1 MNLAF
6 NTAMDLEKL
15 ASDAEQGQQTVIN
28 LVDREKDLLERLE
41 ELAARA
47 DEDRQDGTAELIL
60 EAEGLI
66 QIHKS
71 LKDQIN
77 RVQKRVENLVGKTK
91 ADLLKEIQGTEDKKV
106 ETDSFRLLAVKN
118 KPSCEI
124 TDEKALLKKYR
135 REPPPVPF
143 WKKWPA
149 DKNKIA
155 SDLIQNRSVKG
166 AKLKY
171 TYSLR
176 IKRK

>member
-77 RVQKRVENLVGKTK
+77 RV
-91 ADLLKEIQGTEDKKV
+91 
-106 ETDSFRLLAVKN
+106 
-118 KPSCEI
+118 
-124 TDEKALLKKYR
+124 
-135 REPPPVPF
+135 
-143 WKKWPA
+143 
-149 DKNKIA
+149 
-155 SDLIQNRSVKG
+155 
-166 AKLKY
+166 
-171 TYSLR
+171 R
-176 IKRK
+176 IS